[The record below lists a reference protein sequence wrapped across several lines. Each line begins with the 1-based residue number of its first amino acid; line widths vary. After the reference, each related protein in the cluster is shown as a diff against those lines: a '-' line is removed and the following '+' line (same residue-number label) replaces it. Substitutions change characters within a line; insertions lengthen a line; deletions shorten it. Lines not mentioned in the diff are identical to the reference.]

1 MTVSNVVQITT
12 KVCVQADA
20 LFAGP
25 VFANLIACAKE
36 QRKMLKAQEMAFK
49 ILTDQIRAAM
59 GDYTTVIDSTGA
71 EVATL
76 NWAKGATTID
86 SKLLKAEFPL
96 EYELCAKTG
105 KPVRKLE
112 LK

>member
-1 MTVSNVVQITT
+1 MAQSNVVQITT
-12 KVCVQADA
+12 KVTVQADA
-20 LFAGP
+20 LFADA
-25 VFANLIACAKE
+25 VLANLIACAKE

-49 ILTDQIRAAM
+49 ILTDQIRESL
-59 GDYTTVIDSTGA
+59 GEFTTVIDATGA
-71 EVATL
+71 EIVTY
-76 NWAKGATTID
+76 NWVKGATTID

-105 KPVRKLE
+105 KPTRKLE